1 MEIALLPTDSANRSC
16 GKINTKLKNKTMS
29 KKQTLQERTSAL
41 EFEVKML
48 EDTIKVLEL
57 KNKELTK
64 QLRLGVVGVTFKGKE
79 ANIHYKVCDAGE
91 YWLQDENGE
100 KIVKAKGYYV
110 PDFLAIDDSGYGDYI
125 IMKVDKEGKINNW
138 RFDSEPFTNED
149 EY

>member
-1 MEIALLPTDSANRSC
+1 M
-16 GKINTKLKNKTMS
+16 KI
-29 KKQTLQERTSAL
+29 
-41 EFEVKML
+41 
-48 EDTIKVLEL
+48 
-57 KNKELTK
+57 ELTVK
-64 QLRLGVVGVTFKGKE
+64 TLLVVANVRYWEDATVNGVEDENGDLIPCKVGDTWKPIIDLEIGLITNWEKGKE

-125 IMKVDKEGKINNW
+125 IMKVDKDGKINNW

-149 EY
+149 ED

>member
-1 MEIALLPTDSANRSC
+1 M
-16 GKINTKLKNKTMS
+16 KIELTV
-29 KKQTLQERTSAL
+29 KK
-41 EFEVKML
+41 EFEVKTLLVEADVRYWEDATVNGVEDENGDLIPCKVGDTWKPIIDL
-48 EDTIKVLEL
+48 ETGLITNWE
-57 KNKELTK
+57 
-64 QLRLGVVGVTFKGKE
+64 KGKE

-110 PDFLAIDDSGYGDYI
+110 PEFLAIDDIGCSDYI

-149 EY
+149 ED

>member
-1 MEIALLPTDSANRSC
+1 M
-16 GKINTKLKNKTMS
+16 KIELTV
-29 KKQTLQERTSAL
+29 KK
-41 EFEVKML
+41 EFEVKTLLVEADVRYWEDATVNGVEDENGDLMPCKVGDTWKPIIDL
-48 EDTIKVLEL
+48 ETGLITNWE
-57 KNKELTK
+57 
-64 QLRLGVVGVTFKGKE
+64 KGKE

-91 YWLQDENGE
+91 YWLQDENGK

-149 EY
+149 ED

>member
-1 MEIALLPTDSANRSC
+1 M
-16 GKINTKLKNKTMS
+16 KIELTV
-29 KKQTLQERTSAL
+29 KK
-41 EFEVKML
+41 EFEVKTLLVEADVRYWEDATVNGVEDENGDLIPCKVGDTWKPIIDL
-48 EDTIKVLEL
+48 ETGLITNWE
-57 KNKELTK
+57 
-64 QLRLGVVGVTFKGKE
+64 KGKE

-149 EY
+149 ED